1 MRKSRKVD
9 ESKFDFIEE
18 YAKAVE
24 EAEATSP
31 VEETA
36 EESVEETAEV
46 AETAGKAAEAAVD
59 AEEAVDG
66 AEAAGETAPDH
77 VPFENIR
84 SEQVELTEADEL
96 MEEDEDDEEEI
107 DINSPEYKRTLRH
120 KRRVRNQILAY
131 ISMLLILLIIGGGI
145 AYGAYTLKGVLDS
158 RKAEEEAARLQAEAE
173 AQTQQEI
180 VIEPPES
187 VVEQTEPE
195 EAFEEE
201 EVVEEE
207 VDYLEEMVV
216 DTISQMTIEDKVAQ
230 LFMITPESL
239 TGVAAA
245 TKAGEGTRD
254 ALGQY
259 AVGGLVYDRKN
270 IESEDQLTELI
281 ENTRNMSKYDLF
293 LAITEAGGEY
303 SVLSGSSLGDIPAVD
318 SPADIAAGGDTSN
331 AYNAGVT
338 ISSYMSYFGF
348 NLDMAPN
355 GSMTT
360 DEASVS
366 AAVSYGADEAVAT
379 DMISQMISG
388 LQTGK
393 VNACITDF
401 PGTGTITEKTAD
413 GKVESEL
420 SADELSAQMLP
431 YITGTAAGARLVR
444 INNVTYTAADASG
457 MPASLSEYVIGKL
470 LRGDMAFDGV
480 VVTAPLNEKAITE
493 NYTSAEAAVY
503 ALTAGA
509 DILYMPDNFEEA
521 YNGLLEAVSNGTI
534 PESRIDESLDRIFR
548 VKLSVYID

>member
-24 EAEATSP
+24 EADSKP
-31 VEETA
+31 VSEPDSETDSEIDSKPDPEPA
-36 EESVEETAEV
+36 N
-46 AETAGKAAEAAVD
+46 
-59 AEEAVDG
+59 
-66 AEAAGETAPDH
+66 DH

-84 SEQVELTEADEL
+84 SEKVELTEADEL

-107 DINSPEYKRTLRH
+107 DVNSPEYKRSLRH

-131 ISMLLILLIIGGGI
+131 ISLLIVLLIIGGGA
-145 AYGAYTLKGVLDS
+145 AYGAYTLKGVMDAK
-158 RKAEEEAARLQAEAE
+158 KAEEEAARLQAEAE
-173 AQTQQEI
+173 AAAQEEI

-195 EAFEEE
+195 ETVEEE

-207 VDYLEEMVV
+207 VDYLEEMVT
-216 DTISQMTIEDKVAQ
+216 DTISQMTVEDKVAQ
-230 LFMITPESL
+230 LFMITPEAL
-239 TGVAAA
+239 TGVGAA

-303 SVLSGSSLGDIPAVD
+303 SVLSGSALDDIPAVD
-318 SPADIAAGGDTSN
+318 APADIAAGGDTSN

-348 NLDMAPN
+348 NVDLAPN
-355 GSMTT
+355 GSMTA

-366 AAVSYGADEAVAT
+366 AAVSYGADEATAT

-393 VNACITDF
+393 VNACMTDF
-401 PGTGTITEKTAD
+401 PGTGSITEKTAD

-420 SADELSAQMLP
+420 STDEISAQILP

-444 INNVTYTAADASG
+444 VNNVTYTAADESG

-470 LRGDMAFDGV
+470 LRGDMAFDGI

-493 NYTSAEAAVY
+493 SFTSAEAAVY

-509 DILYMPDNFEEA
+509 DILYMPENFEEA
-521 YNGLLEAVSNGTI
+521 YNGLMEAVSNGTI

-548 VKLSVYID
+548 VKLSVYIE